1 MRKEDMTE
9 WLKLGEVLDR
19 LRVNQNT
26 IDRWIRN
33 GTFPKPHYFGLTRR
47 WSVQEVED
55 WCQNTPTDSRD
66 VPHKRRRTVADGRGK
81 TCDVCGTT
89 FQGRADAKTCS
100 ATCRKKRSRFDRPT
114 PLNVTKP

>member
-9 WLKLGEVLDR
+9 WLKLGEVLNR

-66 VPHKRRRTVADGRGK
+66 VPHNATAARASKARKAK
-81 TCDVCGTT
+81 A
-89 FQGRADAKTCS
+89 RADA
-100 ATCRKKRSRFDRPT
+100 AA
-114 PLNVTKP
+114 